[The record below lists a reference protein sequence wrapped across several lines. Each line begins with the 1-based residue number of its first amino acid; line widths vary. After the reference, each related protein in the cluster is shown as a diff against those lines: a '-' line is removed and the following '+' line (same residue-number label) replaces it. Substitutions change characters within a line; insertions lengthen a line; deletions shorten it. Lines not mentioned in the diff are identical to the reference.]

1 MERFPIPMIRGC
13 HNPTDAVADAVA
25 AVDAVGEEETVVAVV
40 AVAVDAVEVRVAE
53 AVEDRA
59 VEAEAEA
66 EAEADRGVRART
78 SRSSRE

>member
-1 MERFPIPMIRGC
+1 MIRGC

-40 AVAVDAVEVRVAE
+40 AVDAVEVRVAE

-59 VEAEAEA
+59 
-66 EAEADRGVRART
+66 AEADRGVLART

>member
-1 MERFPIPMIRGC
+1 MIRGS

-40 AVAVDAVEVRVAE
+40 AVVAVVG
-53 AVEDRA
+53 AVEDR
-59 VEAEAEA
+59 VAE
-66 EAEADRGVRART
+66 EADRGVLART

>member
-40 AVAVDAVEVRVAE
+40 GAVGDRVAE
-53 AVEDRA
+53 AVEDRGA
-59 VEAEAEA
+59 VEDRVV
-66 EAEADRGVRART
+66 EADRGVLART
-78 SRSSRE
+78 SRSSKE

>member
-40 AVAVDAVEVRVAE
+40 AVDAVEDRVAE

-59 VEAEAEA
+59 AV
-66 EAEADRGVRART
+66 ADRGVRART

>member
-40 AVAVDAVEVRVAE
+40 AVVDAVEDRVAE
-53 AVEDRA
+53 AVEDRGA
-59 VEAEAEA
+59 VEDRVV
-66 EAEADRGVRART
+66 EADRGVLART
-78 SRSSRE
+78 SRSSKE

>member
-1 MERFPIPMIRGC
+1 MIRGC

-25 AVDAVGEEETVVAVV
+25 AVDAVGEEETVVAV
-40 AVAVDAVEVRVAE
+40 DAVEVRVAE

-59 VEAEAEA
+59 
-66 EAEADRGVRART
+66 AEADRGVLART

>member
-1 MERFPIPMIRGC
+1 MIRGC

-25 AVDAVGEEETVVAVV
+25 AVDAVGEEETVVAVDAVEVRV
-40 AVAVDAVEVRVAE
+40 AEAVEVRVAE

-59 VEAEAEA
+59 
-66 EAEADRGVRART
+66 AEADRGVLART

>member
-40 AVAVDAVEVRVAE
+40 AVDAVEDRVAE

-59 VEAEAEA
+59 AEAVEDRA
-66 EAEADRGVRART
+66 AVADRGVRART

>member
-40 AVAVDAVEVRVAE
+40 DAVGDRVAE
-53 AVEDRA
+53 AVEDR
-59 VEAEAEA
+59 VV
-66 EAEADRGVRART
+66 EADRGVLART